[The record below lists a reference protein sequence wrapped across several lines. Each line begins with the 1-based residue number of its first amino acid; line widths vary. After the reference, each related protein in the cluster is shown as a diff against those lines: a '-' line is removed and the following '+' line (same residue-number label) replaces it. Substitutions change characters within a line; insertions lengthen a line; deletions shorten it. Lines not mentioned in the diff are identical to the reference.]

1 MKPRKP
7 PFLCHRRKGT
17 MALAWRSLRT
27 LSATALD
34 KALLS
39 TLLVL
44 RAHAPPRAFFPGI
57 HETQCEV

>member
-1 MKPRKP
+1 
-7 PFLCHRRKGT
+7 

-27 LSATALD
+27 LSATVLD

-44 RAHAPPRAFFPGI
+44 RAHPPPRAFFPGI